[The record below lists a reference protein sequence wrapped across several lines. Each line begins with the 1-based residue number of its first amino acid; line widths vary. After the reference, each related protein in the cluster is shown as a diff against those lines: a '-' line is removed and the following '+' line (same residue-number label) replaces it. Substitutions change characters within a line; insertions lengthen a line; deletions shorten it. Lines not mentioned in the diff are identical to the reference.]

1 MTGLGPRFSNLVLQ
15 ALMVLIRN
23 PVPVAGRK
31 LVVIGVTSNID
42 AIRALELADGFDL
55 TLEVPQLRKMEELS
69 AVLAHTNLPVADG
82 EREQILQMMASQ
94 PISVKKLLLIAEMA
108 KEDLSNSGEDMI
120 TCARFIDCA
129 YKFTV

>member
-1 MTGLGPRFSNLVLQ
+1 
-15 ALMVLIRN
+15 MVLIRN

-42 AIRALELADGFDL
+42 AMRALELADGFDI

-69 AVLAHTNLPVADG
+69 AVLSHTNLPVADG
-82 EREQILQMMASQ
+82 EKEQILQMMASQ

-108 KEDLSNSGEDMI
+108 KEDLANSGEDMI

-129 YKFTV
+129 YKFSV

>member
-1 MTGLGPRFSNLVLQ
+1 
-15 ALMVLIRN
+15 MVLIRN

-42 AIRALELADGFDL
+42 AMRALELADGFDI

-69 AVLAHTNLPVADG
+69 AVLSHTNLPVADG
-82 EREQILQMMASQ
+82 EKEQILQMMASQ

-108 KEDLSNSGEDMI
+108 KEDLANSGEDMI